1 MPLGLLLLSV
11 VTILIALGLTERAL
25 DRLHLTDRQALLV
38 IAAMAA
44 GSFIDLRLS
53 LAGVAWEVNV
63 GGGLVPLALGAYVW
77 AKADTALERWRGLFT
92 ILVTTGV
99 VWGLSRFT
107 DFDPGRSPLS
117 YVDPLWLFGLTAG
130 VVAYIAGRSRRSA
143 FLGGSVGVLLALV
156 VDGLLARRAGMGVS
170 VPLGGA
176 GLLDASVVGGV
187 LALGLAEWVGEVRE
201 RIQRQGGQGE

>member
-38 IAAMAA
+38 IAAMAVC
-44 GSFIDLRLS
+44 SFIDLRFPF
-53 LAGVAWEVNV
+53 AGVPWEINV
-63 GGGLVPLALGAYVW
+63 GGGLVPLVLAAYVW
-77 AKADTALERWRGLFT
+77 ARADTALERWRGLFT
-92 ILVTTGV
+92 ILVTAGV
-99 VWGLSRFT
+99 IWGLSQFT
-107 DFDPGRSPLS
+107 DFDAGRSPLAFI
-117 YVDPLWLFGLTAG
+117 DPLWLFGLVAG

-156 VDGLLARRAGMGVS
+156 ADGLLARRTGMAIPVS
-170 VPLGGA
+170 LGGA

-201 RIQRQGGQGE
+201 RIRHGGQGE

>member
-38 IAAMAA
+38 IAAMAVS
-44 GSFIDLRLS
+44 SFIDIRFPF
-53 LAGVAWEVNV
+53 AGVPWEINV
-63 GGGLVPLALGAYVW
+63 GGGLVPLVLAAYVW
-77 AKADTALERWRGLFT
+77 ARADTALERWRGLFT
-92 ILVTTGV
+92 ILVTAGV
-99 VWGLSRFT
+99 VWGLSQFT
-107 DFDPGRSPLS
+107 DFDAGRSPLAFI
-117 YVDPLWLFGLTAG
+117 DPLWLFGLVAG

-156 VDGLLARRAGMGVS
+156 ADGLLARRAGMAITVS
-170 VPLGGA
+170 LGGA

-187 LALGLAEWVGEVRE
+187 LALGLAEWVGEARE
-201 RIQRQGGQGE
+201 RIRHGGQGE